1 MKVDLHIEELVLRGI
16 DPGLQHEIR
25 AEVERE
31 LSALLRSEAGAAALG
46 RRRDRSQLDAG
57 SFRVE
62 STSTGRAIGAHI
74 ARSVFRSIVG

>member
-1 MKVDLHIEELVLRGI
+1 MRLDLRIEELVLRGI
-16 DPGLQHEIR
+16 DPRLQHEIR

-31 LSALLRSEAGAAALG
+31 LSALLHSEAEAASLG

-57 SFRVE
+57 SFRFE
-62 STSTGRAIGAHI
+62 STSTGRAIGANI